1 MAATSSAAP
10 AKAAAAKADEDVFA
24 DQSLP
29 TVDDDAWGE
38 PEEADP
44 TGVSETETRAAPA
57 GPPGMPSLSRQRSW
71 FVLDKE
77 ELGQKQKDMID
88 EISVVLNLD
97 PPKTAFLLSNYKWDS
112 ETLLREYT
120 ASPTKVLEKAGIKPG
135 DEEKKEAKAPEEKT
149 ADCPYCLITY
159 PLEETHA
166 LDCGHRFC
174 LNCWKG
180 WFAAAFEKGADC
192 IFTNCPSYECKEI
205 VPQEFFQRHVTKD
218 QRTRVQEWMTN
229 AFVKL
234 NARIKWCPR
243 VGCDKAVEYGKTGMK
258 TVTCECGYQFCFGC
272 GNEAHDPAPC
282 KAVIEW
288 LKKDN
293 SLIVWLRENRKV
305 KDVKNC
311 TGCHEIIEKNQGC
324 KHMTCRNCKH
334 EFCWLCYQPWHGH
347 QESLCNNYEQKDK
360 EQELKE
366 SMGDSSAA
374 GLRRYQFYFTRFE
387 NHQKSIKFAERIRAD
402 AEKKMNKMQ
411 DMEGSSMNQVHFLL
425 EAVNTVIDCRRLL
438 QWSYPWAFL
447 LDDGSSLKTHF
458 KMHQDMLE
466 ELTEELSGMTEQP
479 LAKLMGTK
487 QRTAIINHTRVIH
500 KFKQNIIDFA
510 KANH

>member
-1 MAATSSAAP
+1 MATPAAVP
-10 AKAAAAKADEDVFA
+10 KEDLFA
-24 DQSLP
+24 DNSLP
-29 TVDDDAWGE
+29 TLDDEGWGE
-38 PEEADP
+38 LEEDAS
-44 TGVSETETRAAPA
+44 GGMESGASGAPP
-57 GPPGMPSLSRQRSW
+57 GPPGFQRQKSW
-71 FVLDKE
+71 IVMGKVE
-77 ELGQKQKDMID
+77 IGQKQKDMID
-88 EISVVLNLD
+88 EVSVVLNLD
-97 PPKTAFLLSNYKWDS
+97 PAKTAYLLSHYKWDS
-112 ETLLREYT
+112 DVLLREYT
-120 ASPTKVLEKAGIKPG
+120 AAPSKVLEKAGIKPG
-135 DEEKKEAKAPEEKT
+135 DEDKKEVKSEEKSH
-149 ADCPYCLITY
+149 DCPYCLVTF
-159 PLEETHA
+159 PLEETYA
-166 LDCGHRFC
+166 LECGHRFC
-174 LNCWKG
+174 IPCWKQ
-180 WFAAAFEKGADC
+180 WFIAAFEKGADC
-192 IFTNCPSYECKEI
+192 IFTNCMQYECKEL
-205 VPQEFFQRHVTKD
+205 VPQDFFQRNVSKE
-218 QRTRVQEWMTN
+218 QRVRVEEWMTN

-234 NARIKWCPR
+234 NARIRWCPR
-243 VGCDKAVEYGKTGMK
+243 IGCDKAVEYGKTGMK
-258 TVTCECGYQFCFGC
+258 TVTCECGNQFCFGC
-272 GNEAHDPAPC
+272 GSEAHDPAPC
-282 KAVIEW
+282 KAVLEW

-293 SLIVWLRENRKV
+293 SLILWLRENRKA

-347 QESLCNNYEQKDK
+347 QETLCNNYEQKDK

-387 NHQKSIKFAERIRAD
+387 NHQKSIKFAERIRVD

-411 DMEGSSMNQVHFLL
+411 DMEGTSLNQVTFLL

-438 QWSYPWAFL
+438 QWSYPWSFI

-487 QRTAIINHTRVIH
+487 QRTAIINHTRVIQ

>member
-1 MAATSSAAP
+1 MAAKVE
-10 AKAAAAKADEDVFA
+10 AKTETKARTDEEAFA
-24 DQSLP
+24 DTSLP
-29 TVDDDAWGE
+29 SVDEAAWGE
-38 PEEADP
+38 PVEEDVA
-44 TGVSETETRAAPA
+44 GVAAAASDAPPA
-57 GPPGMPSLSRQRSW
+57 GPPGMPSLQRQRSW
-71 FVLDKE
+71 IVMGKVE
-77 ELGQKQKDMID
+77 IGQKQKDMID
-88 EISVVLNLD
+88 EISAVLNMD
-97 PPKTAFLLSNYKWDS
+97 SAKTAYLLSHFKWDA
-112 ETLLREYT
+112 EALLRSYT
-120 ASPTKVLEKAGIKPG
+120 AAPGKTLEKAGFKPG
-135 DEEKKEAKAPEEKT
+135 DEDRKEVKAPEEKT

-159 PLEETHA
+159 PLEETYA

-174 LNCWKG
+174 IPCWKG
-180 WFAAAFEKGADC
+180 WFNASFEKGADC
-192 IFTNCPSYECKEI
+192 LFTNCPSYECKEI
-205 VPQEFFQRHVTKD
+205 VPQEFFQRNITKE
-218 QRTRVQEWMTN
+218 QRTRVEEWMTN

-243 VGCDKAVEYGKTGMK
+243 PGCDRAVEYGKLGMK
-258 TVTCECGYQFCFGC
+258 TVTCECGFQFCFGC

-282 KAVIEW
+282 KAVVEW

-293 SLIVWLRENRKV
+293 SLILWLRENRKV

-347 QESLCNNYEQKDK
+347 VESLCNNYEQKDK

-387 NHQKSIKFAERIRAD
+387 NHQKSIKFAERIRVD

-411 DMEGSSMNQVHFLL
+411 DMEGSSLNQVHFLL

-438 QWSYPWAFL
+438 QWSYPWAYL
-447 LDDGSSLKTHF
+447 LEDGSSLKTHF

-479 LAKLMGTK
+479 LAKLMAPK
-487 QRTAIINHTRVIH
+487 QRTAIINHTRVIL

-510 KANH
+510 KAHH

>member
-1 MAATSSAAP
+1 MAAATATATI
-10 AKAAAAKADEDVFA
+10 KEDFS
-24 DQSLP
+24 DNSLP
-29 TVDDDAWGE
+29 TLDDEGWGE
-38 PEEADP
+38 FEEENGLPD
-44 TGVSETETRAAPA
+44 GDAPP
-57 GPPGMPSLSRQRSW
+57 GPPGFQRQKSW
-71 FVLDKE
+71 IVMGKVE
-77 ELGQKQKDMID
+77 IGQKQKDMID
-88 EISVVLNLD
+88 DISVVLNLD
-97 PPKTAFLLSNYKWDS
+97 PAKTAFLLSHYKWDG
-112 ETLLREYT
+112 EALLREYT
-120 ASPTKVLEKAGIKPG
+120 ASPTKTLEKAGIKAS
-135 DEEKKEAKAPEEKT
+135 DEDKKQSEAKVESKT
-149 ADCPYCLITY
+149 IDCPYCMMPY
-159 PLEETHA
+159 PAEETYA
-166 LDCGHRFC
+166 LECGHRFC
-174 LNCWKG
+174 IGCWKQ

-205 VPQEFFQRHVTKD
+205 VPQEFFQRNVTKE
-218 QRTRVQEWMTN
+218 QRVRVEEWMTN

-243 VGCDKAVEYGKTGMK
+243 SGCEKAVEYGKTGMK

-293 SLIVWLRENRKV
+293 SLILWLRENRKL

-311 TGCHEIIEKNQGC
+311 TNCHEIIEKNQGC

-347 QESLCNNYEQKDK
+347 NESLCNNYELKDK

-374 GLRRYQFYFTRFE
+374 GLRRYQFYFTRYE
-387 NHQKSIKFAERIRAD
+387 NHQKSIKFAERIRVD

-411 DMEGSSMNQVHFLL
+411 DMEGTSLNQVAFLL
-425 EAVNTVIDCRRLL
+425 DAVNTVIDCRRLL

-447 LDDGSSLKTHF
+447 LEDGSSLKTHF

-479 LAKLMGTK
+479 LAKLMATK
-487 QRTAIINHTRVIH
+487 QRTAIINHTRVIQ

-510 KANH
+510 KTHH

>member
-1 MAATSSAAP
+1 MAASVSP
-10 AKAAAAKADEDVFA
+10 AKVAPKAEAKASTSDEDLFA
-24 DQSLP
+24 DNSLP
-29 TVDDDAWGE
+29 TIDDDAWGDAE
-38 PEEADP
+38 PDEGLEGEA
-44 TGVSETETRAAPA
+44 GSGAPP
-57 GPPGMPSLSRQRSW
+57 GPPGFQRQKSW
-71 FVLDKE
+71 IVMGKVE
-77 ELGQKQKDMID
+77 IGQKQKDMID
-88 EISVVLNLD
+88 DMSVVLNLD
-97 PPKTAFLLSNYKWDS
+97 ASKTAFLLSHYKWDT
-112 ETLLREYT
+112 ELVLREYT
-120 ASPTKVLEKAGIKPG
+120 ANPTKCLEKAGIKA
-135 DEEKKEAKAPEEKT
+135 DEEKKEVKAPEEKT
-149 ADCPYCLITY
+149 VDCPYCLLTH
-159 PLEETHA
+159 PLEETYA

-174 LNCWKG
+174 LPCWKG
-180 WFAAAFEKGADC
+180 WFGAAYDKGADC
-192 IFTNCPSYECKEI
+192 IFTNCPHYECKEI
-205 VPQEFFQRHVTKD
+205 VSQDFFTRHITKD
-218 QRTRVQEWMTN
+218 QRVRVEEWMTN

-243 VGCDKAVEYGKTGMK
+243 NGCDKAVEYGKTGMK

-272 GNEAHDPAPC
+272 GNEAHEPAPC
-282 KAVIEW
+282 KAVVEW

-293 SLIVWLRENRKV
+293 SLILWLRENRKA

-347 QESLCNNYEQKDK
+347 NESLCNNYEQKDK

-366 SMGDSSAA
+366 SQGDSSAA

-402 AEKKMNKMQ
+402 ADKKMHKMQ
-411 DMEGSSMNQVHFLL
+411 DMEGTSGSQVAFLL
-425 EAVNTVIDCRRLL
+425 DAVNTVIDCRRLL
-438 QWSYPWAFL
+438 QWSYPWSFL

-479 LAKLMGTK
+479 LAKLMATK
-487 QRTAIINHTRVIH
+487 QRTAIINHTRVIL

>member
-1 MAATSSAAP
+1 
-10 AKAAAAKADEDVFA
+10 
-24 DQSLP
+24 
-29 TVDDDAWGE
+29 
-38 PEEADP
+38 
-44 TGVSETETRAAPA
+44 
-57 GPPGMPSLSRQRSW
+57 
-71 FVLDKE
+71 
-77 ELGQKQKDMID
+77 
-88 EISVVLNLD
+88 VVLNLD
-97 PPKTAFLLSNYKWDS
+97 ASKTAFLLSHYKWDT
-112 ETLLREYT
+112 ELVLREYT
-120 ASPTKVLEKAGIKPG
+120 ANPTKCLEKAGIKA
-135 DEEKKEAKAPEEKT
+135 DEEKKEVKAPEEKT
-149 ADCPYCLITY
+149 VDCPYCLQTL
-159 PLEETHA
+159 PMEETYA

-174 LNCWKG
+174 LPCWKG
-180 WFAAAFEKGADC
+180 WFGAAYDKGADC
-192 IFTNCPSYECKEI
+192 IFTNCPHYECKEI
-205 VPQEFFQRHVTKD
+205 VSQDFFTRHITKD
-218 QRTRVQEWMTN
+218 QRVRVEEWMTN

-243 VGCDKAVEYGKTGMK
+243 NGCDKAVEYGKTGMK

-272 GNEAHDPAPC
+272 GNEAHEPAPC
-282 KAVIEW
+282 KAVVEW

-293 SLIVWLRENRKV
+293 SLILWLRENRKA

-347 QESLCNNYEQKDK
+347 NESLCNNYEQKDK

-402 AEKKMNKMQ
+402 ADKKMHKMQ
-411 DMEGSSMNQVHFLL
+411 DMEGTSGSQVAFLL
-425 EAVNTVIDCRRLL
+425 DAVNTVIDCRRLL
-438 QWSYPWAFL
+438 QWSYPWSYL

-479 LAKLMGTK
+479 LAKLMATK
-487 QRTAIINHTRVIH
+487 QRTAIINHTRVIL